1 MTDMQTRDQAV
12 STDGQSQSEV
22 TSTTQTAADPVTGAS
37 VRRSTTRAWSG
48 TSPAVGIVWLLAG
61 IVLAFIAL
69 DFIFHASGANNVG
82 FASFVFSVGT
92 FLAAP
97 FAGIFRT
104 TYAAHGNLI
113 IWADVLAMV
122 IYALLAVVI
131 VKVVAM
137 AAARSATC
145 WPSTSGTVISR
156 LAHPTGM
163 VVSRACWLLS
173 GMPESRSVGSSRGA
187 MIGGCIA

>member
-12 STDGQSQSEV
+12 STDGQSQSGV

-37 VRRSTTRAWSG
+37 MRRSTTRAWSG

-61 IVLAFIAL
+61 IVLAFLAL
-69 DFIFHASGANNVG
+69 DFIFHATGANNVG

-137 AAARSATC
+137 AAARSAT
-145 WPSTSGTVISR
+145 TAG
-156 LAHPTGM
+156 
-163 VVSRACWLLS
+163 
-173 GMPESRSVGSSRGA
+173 
-187 MIGGCIA
+187 

>member
-12 STDGQSQSEV
+12 STDGQSQSGV
-22 TSTTQTAADPVTGAS
+22 TSTTQTTADPVTGAS
-37 VRRSTTRAWSG
+37 MRRSTTRAWSG

-61 IVLAFIAL
+61 IVLAFLAL
-69 DFIFHASGANNVG
+69 DFIFHATGANNVG
-82 FASFVFSVGT
+82 FAAFVFSVGT

-97 FAGIFRT
+97 FAGIFKT

-137 AAARSATC
+137 AVARSSAT
-145 WPSTSGTVISR
+145 TAV
-156 LAHPTGM
+156 
-163 VVSRACWLLS
+163 
-173 GMPESRSVGSSRGA
+173 
-187 MIGGCIA
+187 